1 MTKRPTIGRDPLDA
15 LLTPTVPAP
24 KETRETPAPRKPA
37 TASRKPEKATVP
49 PARSRAVRVT
59 YALPEDLVAETR
71 NAVVALS
78 GPPVRL
84 TLSGL
89 VEAALRRELE
99 RLRKTHNG
107 GKPFSGSGAA
117 LRGGRPLK

>member
-84 TLSGL
+84 TLSAL
-89 VEAALRRELE
+89 VVSAIRRELE
-99 RLRKTHNG
+99 LLRKKHNAG
-107 GKPFSGSGAA
+107 EPFEGDGAA
-117 LRGGRPLK
+117 LKGGRPVR